1 MSQPE
6 QEIPIVIPSLEN
18 DEVVTTQVT
27 SNVQEIIDQYSAP
40 VEEQTNEEIAQEL
53 AFTPKAVVEAQVEE
67 TKVEEVATEIPTTPK
82 AQDEAQTEETKVE
95 EVATEIPT
103 TPKAVIEAQ
112 TEEPKVEEVEE
123 VTEIEQLP
131 TTPKAVVEA
140 QSDEQKVEQ
149 VEEVAKEIPTTPKA
163 VIEAQP
169 EEPKVEQI
177 KEQEAPKQEEQK
189 PKKAFQT
196 VIIHPDPEGSDS
208 ESSINKA
215 NTPDVSQLIN
225 DLTSKA
231 EQQQQIVKQA
241 QAIVEAIE
249 KSRQISNA
257 DQLSY
262 SLVDDTVAVMQ
273 EVERTHTTNKKAIVI
288 AALKIINPDYLD
300 LNLVERMIDT
310 FVKIAKNPTLVQ
322 GAKKVEQ
329 VKETVAQGCSVCK
342 NKCSVVTTKCSIM

>member
-82 AQDEAQTEETKVE
+82 A
-95 EVATEIPT
+95 
-103 TPKAVIEAQ
+103 VIEAQ

-149 VEEVAKEIPTTPKA
+149 VEEVAKEIQTTPKA
-163 VIEAQP
+163 VIEA
-169 EEPKVEQI
+169 PKE
-177 KEQEAPKQEEQK
+177 EEQR
-189 PKKAFQT
+189 PKKTFQT